1 MILPPNREVLEKRI
15 FKATG
20 YDADHWNALM
30 NNHTA
35 HNDIIG
41 LVLDSSRSVP
51 SLVCTA
57 RNRTHDELEA
67 ATTMTAVA
75 DAFDAVVDDISRFY
89 NCGFNHVCRV

>member
-15 FKATG
+15 VKAT
-20 YDADHWNALM
+20 
-30 NNHTA
+30 HTA

-51 SLVCTA
+51 SLVCAA